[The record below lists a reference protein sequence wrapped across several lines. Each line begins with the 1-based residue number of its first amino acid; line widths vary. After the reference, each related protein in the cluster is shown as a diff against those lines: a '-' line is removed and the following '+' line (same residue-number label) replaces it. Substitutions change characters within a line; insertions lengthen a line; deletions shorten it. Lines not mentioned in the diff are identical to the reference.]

1 MDIKGIIEGLKDQ
14 GIQTIRVQYPDQF
27 GVPRGKDVPIDFF
40 EDALEEGVQFCV
52 SIFSLDLSSNPAI
65 GTGVGDEVAYA
76 DMRAVPDINT
86 LRPVPWLANTMM
98 VHSDLYVRGERLEI
112 APRQV
117 LKKIVERYR
126 ARGLDPVI
134 GTELEFYLLENRDG
148 QFCTYVNRMGM
159 CYTSGPLID
168 NRGVLYEIRRAME
181 QMGCTIPA
189 YNHEFYASQYE
200 INLLHQPALEAA
212 DTAFAFKQAVKEIA
226 LKHGLLATF
235 MAKPRN
241 DGGGSGL
248 HTHLSIRDVNTGKNL
263 FDDPRGEHGLSQLA
277 LAFIGG
283 QLAHARGMTAV
294 MDPTVNSYKR
304 HVLGSFAPVFIVW
317 GLDNRTTYVRI
328 PTERGKATR
337 VENRAADGAANVYL
351 AYAAVLAAGLDGIE
365 RQLDPGP
372 PFEGD
377 AYQLLDVTRDPV
389 LPQDLGDALEAFEQD
404 EDLVAA
410 MGKDFA
416 RAYTAVKR
424 LEFSRFN
431 QYVTD
436 WEFNEYSF
444 HL

>member
-1 MDIKGIIEGLKDQ
+1 MHTEGIVEKLRDQ
-14 GIQTIRVQYPDQF
+14 GIQTIRVQFADQF
-27 GVPRGKDVPIDFF
+27 GVPRGKDVPIGFF
-40 EDALEEGVQFCV
+40 EEALEEGVQFCV
-52 SIFSLDLSSNPAI
+52 SIFSIDLSSSVAM

-76 DMRAVPDINT
+76 DMRALPDIST
-86 LRPVPWLANTMM
+86 LRPVPWLENTVM
-98 VHSDLYVRGERLEI
+98 VQSDLYVKGKPLEI
-112 APRQV
+112 SPRGI

-126 ARGLDPVI
+126 ERGWEPVI

-148 QFCTYVNRMGM
+148 KMCTYVDRWGM

-168 NRGVLYEIRRAME
+168 RRGVLFEIRKAME
-181 QMGCTIPA
+181 QMGVTIPA

-226 LKHGLLATF
+226 LNHNLQATF

-248 HTHLSIRDVNTGKNL
+248 HVHLSLRDAGTGQNL
-263 FDDPRGEHGLSQLA
+263 FDDPAGSCGLSQLA
-277 LAFIGG
+277 HWFIGG
-283 QLAHARGMTAV
+283 QLDHARGMNAILG
-294 MDPTVNSYKR
+294 PTINSYKR
-304 HVLGSFAPVFIVW
+304 HVLGSFAPVFLIW

-328 PTERGKATR
+328 PTERGKASR

-351 AYAAVLAAGLDGIE
+351 AYAAILAAGLDGID
-365 RQLDPGP
+365 RKIDPGA
-372 PFEGD
+372 PFDGD
-377 AYQLLDVTRDPV
+377 AYAKLSVDQDPV
-389 LPQDLGDALEAFEQD
+389 LPQSLGDAVRAFETD

-410 MGKDFA
+410 LGKSFA
-416 RAYTAVKR
+416 QEYTAIKR
-424 LEFSRFN
+424 LEVARFN